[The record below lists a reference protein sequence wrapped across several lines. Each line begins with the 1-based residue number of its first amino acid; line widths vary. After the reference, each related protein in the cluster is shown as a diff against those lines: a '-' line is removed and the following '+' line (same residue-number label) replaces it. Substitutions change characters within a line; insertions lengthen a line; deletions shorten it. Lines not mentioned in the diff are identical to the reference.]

1 MPPLGVLPTS
11 GRRGAQAPSCEASPP
26 RAGCWPVQSLA
37 AGPTPYLYIRIALQ
51 FSSLCHLLSFCIP
64 SKSHSLAAFVSR
76 MCRLMYGV
84 VRSFGLA
91 RVGEFVQV
99 SVFGF
104 LGLRSLPP
112 RPSRPPGA
120 ASSSACPPACLLPAC
135 PPACSPPPRRRGP
148 CVNSCYGHKG
158 CFSCNSLCLACS
170 CYVFYCA
177 LLLRFEWS
185 YSPLLQL
192 VIRSVGGG
200 REPPISTCLTLLTA
214 AVV

>member
-1 MPPLGVLPTS
+1 MPPQGVLPTS

-84 VRSFGLA
+84 VRFFGLA

-104 LGLRSLPP
+104 VGLRSLPP
-112 RPSRPPGA
+112 RLSRPPA
-120 ASSSACPPACLLPAC
+120 WRRLLLCLSACLPSPCLPACLLA
-135 PPACSPPPRRRGP
+135 PPPPVVEALVLIHAMATRG
-148 CVNSCYGHKG
+148 
-158 CFSCNSLCLACS
+158 
-170 CYVFYCA
+170 VF
-177 LLLRFEWS
+177 
-185 YSPLLQL
+185 P
-192 VIRSVGGG
+192 VIRCV
-200 REPPISTCLTLLTA
+200 
-214 AVV
+214 

>member
-1 MPPLGVLPTS
+1 MLFNHHKLLHNTHTPFSNTLHFTCTSYLFLSLFSSLLRLFCLLSRTCMPPLGVLPTS

-84 VRSFGLA
+84 VRFFGLA

-112 RPSRPPGA
+112 RPSRPLGA

-135 PPACSPPPRRRGP
+135 PPACSPPPPSSRP
-148 CVNSCYGHKG
+148 
-158 CFSCNSLCLACS
+158 LC
-170 CYVFYCA
+170 
-177 LLLRFEWS
+177 
-185 YSPLLQL
+185 
-192 VIRSVGGG
+192 
-200 REPPISTCLTLLTA
+200 
-214 AVV
+214 